1 MKRIAFV
8 SVLAILFVA
17 PLTQRNTRA
26 VNNGPSA
33 NGGFQ
38 FTLEDGNTRYIEFE
52 ARLQGDNATGH
63 MAFSDPNAT
72 VGDENSRITGV
83 QMRANFDC
91 LRVEGNRAVIGGV
104 ISSSN
109 VLTAIGRRMLLV
121 LEDNGEGIN
130 QPAPDRLTWGIYET
144 PESGWTPK
152 DSERDDDI
160 GASLSW
166 LATDLERPEN
176 VGIPSKKDP
185 LVGCQSFPLSS
196 YSFVDVGHGNGN
208 IQVRP

>member
-1 MKRIAFV
+1 
-8 SVLAILFVA
+8 
-17 PLTQRNTRA
+17 
-26 VNNGPSA
+26 
-33 NGGFQ
+33 
-38 FTLEDGNTRYIEFE
+38 
-52 ARLQGDNATGH
+52 

-130 QPAPDRLTWGIYET
+130 QPALDRLTWGIYET

>member
-8 SVLAILFVA
+8 SVLAILLVA
-17 PLTQRNTRA
+17 TFTQRNTNA
-26 VNNGPSA
+26 DSNGPSA

-52 ARLQGDNATGH
+52 ARVQGENASGH
-63 MAFSDPNAT
+63 MSFSDPTAT
-72 VGDENSRITGV
+72 IGNENSPSTGV

-109 VLTAIGRRMLLV
+109 ILTAIGRRMLLV

-144 PESGWTPK
+144 PACGWTPR

-166 LATDLERPEN
+166 IATDLERSGD

-196 YSFVDVGHGNGN
+196 YSFVDVSHGNGN